1 MIDLSQYDNEG
12 KKEVFFNEEEEILSK
27 EESLSKNSKPI
38 IDEAEESENEGEEGS
53 EESDEINPAKNVI
66 GYDIEGNE
74 DIGEL
79 LAQDEEDNTKIDKL
93 NQLLFCCQ
101 GIGKHSKDADQ
112 NDIYIKNEYCIP
124 SLKDIHKFL
133 RTDSKDTQVF
143 KRAIINW
150 NIVENDLIP
159 CLINYEGDEK
169 ISQIVLIILV
179 DLTEELDDNVEGRR
193 ELEFS
198 LAKLVEII
206 IKENVID
213 LVSRKLNSATDEFNR
228 VADLREKYLQLEL
241 EEQKKQKEEKEKK
254 EKEKEENKDNK
265 IIEEEKNDVSNNN
278 NEEINISEEKKEKE
292 KENENEEEEESKE
305 EKDKK

>member
-101 GIGKHSKDADQ
+101 GIGKHSKDAEQ
-112 NDIYIKNEYCIP
+112 NDIYI
-124 SLKDIHKFL
+124 
-133 RTDSKDTQVF
+133 
-143 KRAIINW
+143 
-150 NIVENDLIP
+150 
-159 CLINYEGDEK
+159 
-169 ISQIVLIILV
+169 
-179 DLTEELDDNVEGRR
+179 
-193 ELEFS
+193 
-198 LAKLVEII
+198 
-206 IKENVID
+206 
-213 LVSRKLNSATDEFNR
+213 
-228 VADLREKYLQLEL
+228 
-241 EEQKKQKEEKEKK
+241 
-254 EKEKEENKDNK
+254 
-265 IIEEEKNDVSNNN
+265 
-278 NEEINISEEKKEKE
+278 
-292 KENENEEEEESKE
+292 
-305 EKDKK
+305 

>member
-12 KKEVFFNEEEEILSK
+12 KKEVFYNEDEEIISK
-27 EESLSKNSKPI
+27 EESLSKGSKPI
-38 IDEAEESENEGEEGS
+38 LDEAEESENEGEEES
-53 EESDEINPAKNVI
+53 EDSDGINPAKNVI
-66 GYDIEGNE
+66 GYDIDGNE

-101 GIGKHSKDADQ
+101 GIGKHVKDENK
-112 NDIYIKNEYCIP
+112 NDIYVKNEYCVP

-133 RTDSKDTQVF
+133 RTDSKETQVF
-143 KRAIINW
+143 KRAIISW

-159 CLINYEGDEK
+159 CLLNYEDDEK
-169 ISQIVLIILV
+169 ISQIILIILV
-179 DLTEELDDNVEGRR
+179 DLTEDLDDNVEGRK

-213 LVSRKLNSATDEFNR
+213 LISRKLNSATEEFNR
-228 VADLREKYLQLEL
+228 VKNLREKYLQIEL
-241 EEQKKQKEEKEKK
+241 EEQKKKK
-254 EKEKEENKDNK
+254 GRKRK
-265 IIEEEKNDVSNNN
+265 
-278 NEEINISEEKKEKE
+278 
-292 KENENEEEEESKE
+292 
-305 EKDKK
+305 

>member
-38 IDEAEESENEGEEGS
+38 LDEAEESENEGEEGS

-133 RTDSKDTQVF
+133 RTDCKDTQVF
-143 KRAIINW
+143 KREIINW

-179 DLTEELDDNVEGRR
+179 DLTEELDDNVEGRK

-206 IKENVID
+206 IKGNVID
-213 LVSRKLNSATDEFNR
+213 LVSRKLNSATEEFNR
-228 VADLREKYLQLEL
+228 ANDLRQKYLQLEI
-241 EEQKKQKEEKEKK
+241 EEQKKQKEEKQNEKK
-254 EKEKEENKDNK
+254 EENNDNK
-265 IIEEEKNDVSNNN
+265 INEEEKKEEKNDNKINEEEKNDINN
-278 NEEINISEEKKEKE
+278 NEEINL
-292 KENENEEEEESKE
+292 NT
-305 EKDKK
+305 